1 MHDLLVAH
9 EGRCSGRTVETAGA
23 GRDTSVACFQALL
36 ATQRQLSTERDDL
49 RLVLDVTNA
58 IVSKLDLAELVDAI
72 SSSLE
77 RAIPHEFTALALYEK
92 DSGDLV
98 VHAVGDKSGDGQR
111 YVGKRFTGS
120 AARATA
126 RPLLARRW

>member
-1 MHDLLVAH
+1 M
-9 EGRCSGRTVETAGA
+9 
-23 GRDTSVACFQALL
+23 
-36 ATQRQLSTERDDL
+36 
-49 RLVLDVTNA
+49 
-58 IVSKLDLAELVDAI
+58 
-72 SSSLE
+72 SLE
-77 RAIPHEFTALALYEK
+77 RDIPHEFTALALYEK

-98 VHAVGDKSGDGQR
+98 VHAVADKSGDGQR

>member
-1 MHDLLVAH
+1 M
-9 EGRCSGRTVETAGA
+9 ETAGA
-23 GRDTSVACFQALL
+23 GRDTSVARFRELL
-36 ATQRQLSTERDDL
+36 ATQRQLSAERDNL
-49 RLVLDVTNA
+49 RLLLDVTNA

>member
-1 MHDLLVAH
+1 MAVA
-9 EGRCSGRTVETAGA
+9 V
-23 GRDTSVACFQALL
+23 DNALNFDEAQ
-36 ATQRQLSTERDDL
+36 ATQRQLSTERDHL
-49 RLVLDVTNA
+49 RLLLEVTNA
-58 IVSKLDLAELVDAI
+58 MVANPDLPGLVDAI

>member
-1 MHDLLVAH
+1 M
-9 EGRCSGRTVETAGA
+9 ETAGA
-23 GRDTSVACFQALL
+23 GRDTSVARFQELL
-36 ATQRQLSTERDDL
+36 ATQPQLSAERGNL
-49 RLVLDVTNA
+49 RLLLDVTNA

-77 RAIPHEFTALALYEK
+77 RAIPHELTALALYEK
-92 DSGDLV
+92 ESGHLV

>member
-1 MHDLLVAH
+1 MHDLLLAH
-9 EGRCSGRTVETAGA
+9 EGRCSGRTMETAGA
-23 GRDTSVACFQALL
+23 GRDTSVARFQALL
-36 ATQRQLSTERDDL
+36 ATQRQLSTERDNL
-49 RLVLDVTNA
+49 RLLLDVTNA
-58 IVSKLDLAELVDAI
+58 IVSKLDLPELVDGI

-98 VHAVGDKSGDGQR
+98 VHAVADKSGDGQR
-111 YVGKRFTGS
+111 YVGKRFIGS

-126 RPLLARRW
+126 RPLFARRW